1 MKYILLTLFT
11 LTSFYASGQITVLDQ
26 DVTVEILPDV
36 EEKKTDVR
44 IINTTTE
51 TLEFYWDI
59 QRDAAPVEW
68 EFKLCDINLCYV
80 WGVESCP
87 CSQTNYFAPGDTA
100 TIQLYINPNG
110 IEGTSDVTVRILES
124 CGRDSTYASF
134 PVSYNVSN
142 SVSTEFEEIEDNTIL
157 YPNPSSSSFR
167 LKNDANVSN
176 IMVYNIIGKRMYSE
190 AHRQGMSHD
199 ISQLNRGIYLVR
211 ILDRSNNIIKVLRLN
226 KE

>member
-1 MKYILLTLFT
+1 MKYILLFLFT
-11 LTSFYASGQITVLDQ
+11 LTTIITNGQISVLDQ
-26 DVTVEILPDV
+26 SVSVEILPDV
-36 EEKKTDVR
+36 EENKTNVR
-44 IINTTTE
+44 IQNTTSE
-51 TLEFYWDI
+51 TIEFYWDI
-59 QRDAAPVEW
+59 QRDDAPAEW

-80 WGVESCP
+80 WGVEACP

-110 IEGTSDVTVRILES
+110 VIGTADVTVRILES
-124 CGRDSTYASF
+124 CGRDSIYASF

-157 YPNPSSSSFR
+157 YPNPSSNSFR
-167 LKNDANVSN
+167 LKNDSNVSN
-176 IMVYNIIGKRMYSE
+176 IIVYNIIGKRMYSE
-190 AHRQGMSHD
+190 AHRPGMSHE